1 MDVTR
6 AANLLIEKIK
16 KDYNED
22 IAVVCMMGSHIY
34 QETHAKSDLDL
45 YFIPKTDRGYALGFV
60 FMIEGIG
67 FDFWPISWERIERI
81 ARREEK
87 ITSIITEGK
96 LLYVGSDEDL
106 ARFESIKALARNS
119 LGFEERYHKAMDQIR
134 NAKAACFDVSLAKS
148 MTDVRRHT
156 ITVLGHLAEGIA
168 LWNDTTIKRGRGKIQ
183 KEIMNMAYVPDHFEK
198 RYETVFLAEQ
208 PSDITNALFELVTAT
223 EHMIL
228 ESDDARPSR
237 PFAEIASGFYEE
249 FVNMYHKIERAYET
263 NDFQTAL
270 YVAKEAENELEWLFR
285 DSKTVP
291 PNLPDLVNAYDPSD
305 LSRIFKASK
314 KHQQALVSF
323 IQDRAVSIR
332 TFQDMDGL
340 KDYLDTL

>member
-1 MDVTR
+1 MDVTQ

-16 KDYNED
+16 KDYSED

-34 QETHAKSDLDL
+34 HETHAKSDLDL
-45 YFIPKTDRGYALGFV
+45 YFIPKTERGYALGFV
-60 FMIEGIG
+60 FIIEGIG

-96 LLYVGSDEDL
+96 LLYVSSDEDF
-106 ARFESIKALARNS
+106 ARFESVKVRALGS
-119 LGFEERYHKAMDQIR
+119 LGFEERYQKAMAQIR
-134 NAKAACFDVSLAKS
+134 AAKAACFDVSLAKS
-148 MTDVRRHT
+148 MTDARRHA

-168 LWNDTTIKRGRGKIQ
+168 LWNDATIKRGRGKIL
-183 KEIMNMAYVPDHFEK
+183 KEIMNMTHVPDHFEK
-198 RYETVFLAEQ
+198 RYEKVFLAEQ
-208 PSDITNALFELVTAT
+208 PDDIRSALFELVTST
-223 EHMIL
+223 ERIFH
-228 ESDDARPSR
+228 ESEDTRPSLV
-237 PFAEIASGFYEE
+237 FVEVASGFYEE

-263 NDFQTAL
+263 DDFQTAL
-270 YVAKEAENELEWLFR
+270 IVAKEAENELAWLFR

-291 PNLPDLVNAYDPSD
+291 PKLPDLIDAYDPTD

-314 KHQQALVSF
+314 KHQQMLVSF
-323 IQDRAVSIR
+323 LEDQGVAIR